1 MKTFQ
6 QPLLQKKNELEEKK
20 DEKENQKKKESY
32 LFPYWCVYV
41 GWGLAFIGIV
51 SSSVVVILYGMV
63 FGNSV
68 SLEWLSSIILGFIQD
83 IVVIQPIKVQPV
95 MFLLKY
101 HSNNGSLK
109 PLTNIKISLKPFNK

>member
-83 IVVIQPIKVQPV
+83 IVVIQPIKVQLV
-95 MFLLKY
+95 MFLLEY
-101 HSNNGSLK
+101 HSNKSLK
-109 PLTNIKISLKPFNK
+109 LLTNIKISLKPFNK